1 MTPASP
7 RTLSRT
13 REILQDI
20 EAVRENLLALSDD
33 IWAGI
38 DRQDLEA
45 FDEGVRF
52 VRSFVEK
59 NSAFDRV
66 ATDLS
71 ELVQQFMSVRLEESE
86 QSGSRDQE
94 QNERIIAELNHEEP
108 HSIDEDFT
116 FKRPFGFIFDGEAA
130 TGVTTWQRLYKLI
143 CKQLFARDEIL
154 FRSLEHHADFI
165 SNRGNHTV
173 SSDPTRL
180 HKAMAVGPD
189 LYIESNLSANSICAI
204 IRRLFAEYGIGVE
217 TLKVFLR
224 QDRDA
229 GREHV

>member
-13 REILQDI
+13 REILQDL

-45 FDEGVRF
+45 FDEGVHF
-52 VRSFVEK
+52 MRSFVEK

-71 ELVQQFMSVRLEESE
+71 ALVQQFMSVRLEESE
-86 QSGSRDQE
+86 QTGSGDKE
-94 QNERIIAELNHEEP
+94 QNERIIAELNREEP

-130 TGVTTWQRLYKLI
+130 TGGDHLAAAVRINLQT
-143 CKQLFARDEIL
+143 
-154 FRSLEHHADFI
+154 SLH
-165 SNRGNHTV
+165 
-173 SSDPTRL
+173 P
-180 HKAMAVGPD
+180 
-189 LYIESNLSANSICAI
+189 
-204 IRRLFAEYGIGVE
+204 
-217 TLKVFLR
+217 
-224 QDRDA
+224 
-229 GREHV
+229 